1 MRLSLSEGSKFCA
14 IRRMRTSF
22 GRGAKLAQQDRRR
35 MRREERLRGR
45 KPHGVPSTTLRYA
58 RDDKRE
64 LTQELAPLDDGA
76 EAHIPIGGFAGERI
90 TRGKVQRA

>member
-22 GRGAKLAQQDRRR
+22 GRGAKLAQQERRR

-45 KPHGVPSTTLRYA
+45 KPHGASLDYAALRS
-58 RDDKRE
+58 
-64 LTQELAPLDDGA
+64 G
-76 EAHIPIGGFAGERI
+76 
-90 TRGKVQRA
+90 